1 MRIGF
6 LFPGQ
11 GAQTVGMG
19 KDIFENYKEA
29 QVIYEKVKQITGID
43 VSKISFYGPEEKL
56 NETKYTQIAILTM
69 SLAILEILKKEN
81 IKAQISAGLSL
92 GEYSALIYSNA
103 LTFEE
108 GVRLVQK
115 RGEYMQ
121 DLTPNGEWLMAAIIG
136 MTDKQVEEICQKAT
150 LGFVVP
156 ANYNCKGQVVI
167 SGEKN
172 AVEEIADLA
181 KEKGAKKVR
190 ILKTSGP
197 FHTKKLSKAAEA
209 LKKELENVHIQKLNT
224 LVIKNIDGELYN
236 DADDIKQILTE
247 HIISPVKFSKT
258 IETMLENQVDTFIE
272 IGPGKTLS
280 GFVKKADTDKE
291 INILNINNIE
301 TLQNVINFIKK
312 EE

>member
-1 MRIGF
+1 
-6 LFPGQ
+6 
-11 GAQTVGMG
+11 
-19 KDIFENYKEA
+19 
-29 QVIYEKVKQITGID
+29 
-43 VSKISFYGPEEKL
+43 
-56 NETKYTQIAILTM
+56 
-69 SLAILEILKKEN
+69 
-81 IKAQISAGLSL
+81 
-92 GEYSALIYSNA
+92 
-103 LTFEE
+103 
-108 GVRLVQK
+108 
-115 RGEYMQ
+115 MQ